1 MPPNTKF
8 SKEDAELV
16 ESMYTSGLPLT
27 ATVSD
32 LKKHSMYSG
41 LSSEFSNSTLK
52 RHMDRISKHVA
63 IKEGGKLR
71 SNECGGITD
80 DIEDEYDNSDMREFD
95 DNFSHNS
102 NKKIKPS
109 SCVVSPEKKYAAGN

>member
-8 SKEDAELV
+8 SEEDADLM

-27 ATVSD
+27 ATVAD
-32 LKKHSMYSG
+32 VKKHSMYSG

-63 IKEGGKLR
+63 IKEGEKCE
-71 SNECGGITD
+71 SNDKVNYYFYSNTI
-80 DIEDEYDNSDMREFD
+80 
-95 DNFSHNS
+95 FS
-102 NKKIKPS
+102 
-109 SCVVSPEKKYAAGN
+109 AF